1 MNLTEIKGVGKVTLA
16 KLHEQKIMTI
26 EDMLFCFPKK
36 YEINSIDNI
45 DNRELDKTLSI
56 RVEVKSK
63 PKLYYIRKRLTKL
76 TFLAKSNNINF
87 NVAIF
92 NREFLANSINPG
104 SDILITGKFPKNYNS
119 FSASNIVFYDNY
131 KEGIIP
137 VYNLKDITEYRIIN
151 ILENIFN
158 FGFDLTDNL
167 PDYLKSKHNFPDI
180 NNIIKKIHK
189 PNDLADVNLAKKR
202 MAYEEFLMFAVK
214 VETIKKL
221 NNRIYTPKKNYDIFK
236 VKKLIETLPFEMT
249 NDQKQATNEIFLDFK
264 KDSRMNRLLQGDVG
278 SGKTIVAII
287 SSYAVVTAN
296 YQVAILAPT
305 LVLAKQHFE
314 TFSTYLRHFNVNIA
328 LLTSET
334 NNYDR
339 KKLIQDVKNQK
350 INIVIGTHS
359 LLQEEITF
367 NNLGFIV
374 IDEQQRFG
382 VEQRKLI
389 RQKGINPDILMMS
402 ATPIPRTLAISLF
415 ENTEVSTIREKPSNR
430 KVIDTKIIDFEELE
444 VAFKLIDDELKKNRQ
459 IYVICPL
466 IEYNENRN
474 NVAVEEAFN
483 IITKRFKSA
492 KTDILHGKMTDT
504 DKSNVLKEFYQNS
517 TQILISTTVV
527 EVGVNIENASTMI
540 IFNANTFGLAQVH
553 QLRGRIG
560 RNDFSAHCFLV
571 VNDLLEDSD
580 RLKILEKTNDGFEIS
595 EYDLALRGP
604 GEVFG
609 SIQSGV
615 PNFRYANIIN
625 DVELRDSAFADAKIL
640 LSKND
645 PISKRLVSQV
655 LKTIE
660 SYNLD

>member
-1 MNLTEIKGVGKVTLA
+1 MKLSEIKGVGKVTLS
-16 KLHEQKIMTI
+16 KLHELKIMTV

-36 YEINSIDNI
+36 YEINTLDYIE
-45 DNRELDKTLSI
+45 NRELDKNLSL

-76 TFLAKSNNINF
+76 TFLVKSNNISF
-87 NVAIF
+87 GVAIF
-92 NREFLANSINPG
+92 NREYLANSINPG
-104 SDILITGKFPKNYNS
+104 NEIVITGKFLKNYNS
-119 FSASNIVFYDNY
+119 FSASNIVFYSNY

-137 VYNLKDITEYRIIN
+137 IYNLNEITEYRVSNIIEN
-151 ILENIFN
+151 ILNYGCE
-158 FGFDLTDNL
+158 LTDNL
-167 PDYLKSKHNFPDI
+167 PEYLKNKHKFSNI
-180 NNIIKKIHK
+180 NNILKKIHK
-189 PNDLADVNLAKKR
+189 PEDLSDVNLAIKR
-202 MAYEEFLMFAVK
+202 MAYEEFLMFAIK
-214 VETIKKL
+214 VEAIKKL
-221 NNRIYTPKKNYDIFK
+221 NERIFTPKKNYDLLK
-236 VKKLIETLPFEMT
+236 VKELIATLPFEMT
-249 NDQKQATNEIFLDFK
+249 NDQKQVTNEIFIDFK

-287 SSYAVVTAN
+287 SSYAVVTAH

-305 LVLAKQHFE
+305 LVLAKQHYD
-314 TFSTYLRHFNVNIA
+314 TFTSYLNKFNVKIA
-328 LLTSET
+328 LLTSDTTPSESR
-334 NNYDR
+334 N
-339 KKLIQDVKNQK
+339 IISDVKNH
-350 INIVIGTHS
+350 IIDIIIGTHS
-359 LLQEEITF
+359 LLQDEITF
-367 NNLGFIV
+367 DNLGFVV

-382 VEQRKLI
+382 VRQRKVI

-430 KVIDTKIIDFEELE
+430 KNIETKIIDFEELE
-444 VAFKLIDDELKKNRQ
+444 FAFKVIEDELKKNRQ

-474 NVAVEEAFN
+474 HIAVEEAIN
-483 IITKRFKSA
+483 IINKRFATA
-492 KTDILHGKMTDT
+492 KTDILHGKMADIEKT
-504 DKSNVLKEFYQNS
+504 KVLNKFYDNQ

-527 EVGVNIENASTMI
+527 EVGVNIRNASTMI
-540 IFNANTFGLAQVH
+540 IFNANAFGLAQVH

-571 VNDLLEDSD
+571 VNDLLEETE
-580 RLKILEKTNDGFEIS
+580 RLKILETTNDGFEIS
-595 EYDLALRGP
+595 EYDLAIRGP

-609 SIQSGV
+609 SMQSGV
-615 PNFRYANIIN
+615 PNFRFANIIN
-625 DVELRDSAFADAKIL
+625 DIELRDFAFEDAKIL

-655 LKTIE
+655 LKTID